1 MQVRA
6 RLAGFEPAAGCLEGS
21 CSVQL
26 SYRRPEFIVHD
37 RGHALDTV
45 FANPAVA
52 AGPAWADT
60 TWGGLRAGRGR
71 AYRRDP

>member
-1 MQVRA
+1 
-6 RLAGFEPAAGCLEGS
+6 
-21 CSVQL
+21 
-26 SYRRPEFIVHD
+26 VHD